1 MQLNSTFPL
10 IRKNSY

>member
-1 MQLNSTFPL
+1 MAW